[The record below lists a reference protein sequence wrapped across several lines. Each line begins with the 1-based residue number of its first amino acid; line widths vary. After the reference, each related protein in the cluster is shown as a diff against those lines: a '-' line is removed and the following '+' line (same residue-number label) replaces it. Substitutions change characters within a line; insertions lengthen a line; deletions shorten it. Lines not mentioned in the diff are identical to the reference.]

1 MNKKKRM
8 LLATLLLAALLVV
21 LIPLTIWLN
30 SVYVFVGFRMYPRDA
45 KFLNLHDTG
54 ITIRQYESLRKK
66 LPDCRL
72 YWEVPF
78 QGNYYP
84 ENTKEIRFTGLTEE
98 DVKALTYFPK
108 LQVMDA
114 RGCEDYEMLLKLQE
128 QFPDCEVRYNVS
140 IDGRAYPQDTLRVTL
155 ANLTDE
161 EVALT
166 DYLPKLKTVKAEGC
180 EDYAQLAA
188 LQERHPRCTVEYSIL
203 ISGQTYDV
211 NTIKLEAEGAD
222 PAEVMAVLDH
232 MPNLRTV
239 DLVNPTGGLDAL
251 LELKESRP
259 DIDVSWE
266 IELLGV
272 TVRSDAT
279 EADFSGIPL
288 ESVEPVKEAM
298 EYLPDV
304 EMVILSDCGID
315 NETMAAFREEK
326 REDYKVVWTVDCG
339 GIPVRTDETTFMPI
353 KHHVYYFHDDDIYN
367 LRYCE
372 DMIAVDVGHMT
383 FTNLEFVSFM
393 PHLKYLILAHTTVLD
408 ITPISNCKEL
418 VFLELDWTGIRN
430 YEPLL
435 GCTGLEDLN
444 LGLTYGDPEIIAQ
457 MTWLKNLWW
466 KGRGNAAQLLQEK
479 LPDTNMNFS
488 SKHTV
493 GGGWR
498 NLQNYYDMRDLL
510 EMPYM
515 SG

>member
-1 MNKKKRM
+1 M
-8 LLATLLLAALLVV
+8 LLATVLLAALLVV

-84 ENTKEIRFTGLTEE
+84 ENSKEIRFTGLTEE

-128 QFPDCEVRYNVS
+128 QFPDCEVRYNVT

-259 DIDVSWE
+259 
-266 IELLGV
+266 
-272 TVRSDAT
+272 
-279 EADFSGIPL
+279 GI
-288 ESVEPVKEAM
+288 
-298 EYLPDV
+298 
-304 EMVILSDCGID
+304 G
-315 NETMAAFREEK
+315 
-326 REDYKVVWTVDCG
+326 
-339 GIPVRTDETTFMPI
+339 
-353 KHHVYYFHDDDIYN
+353 
-367 LRYCE
+367 
-372 DMIAVDVGHMT
+372 
-383 FTNLEFVSFM
+383 
-393 PHLKYLILAHTTVLD
+393 
-408 ITPISNCKEL
+408 
-418 VFLELDWTGIRN
+418 
-430 YEPLL
+430 
-435 GCTGLEDLN
+435 
-444 LGLTYGDPEIIAQ
+444 
-457 MTWLKNLWW
+457 
-466 KGRGNAAQLLQEK
+466 
-479 LPDTNMNFS
+479 
-488 SKHTV
+488 
-493 GGGWR
+493 
-498 NLQNYYDMRDLL
+498 
-510 EMPYM
+510 
-515 SG
+515 